1 MTKSSNKKFSPQGDD
16 LASLAA
22 RVRRVDRE
30 NVELFRRLVEGEQR
44 FRGLAKAV
52 WRVQEEERRRLARE
66 LHDSL
71 GQTLTALKI
80 QLVRL
85 AEQSRDVDS
94 ELATE
99 LNGTVGIVHEALN
112 DARRL
117 SHLLRP
123 RVLDDLGLAP
133 ALHWLS
139 RTLGESTGFTV
150 DLGIEDLE
158 NPGGTRLGAELE
170 TLIFRVVQEAS
181 TNALKHSKVDR
192 AEVRIDRRGE
202 FLRLSIEDQGQGFDP
217 AAVAVDTG
225 TDTGHGLAG
234 IRDRVEI
241 FGGRL
246 RIDSSPGAGTRIEIN
261 LPLS

>member
-1 MTKSSNKKFSPQGDD
+1 MTQTLELPPRDD

-30 NVELFRRLVEGEQR
+30 NMELFRGLVEGERR

-80 QLVRL
+80 QLARL
-85 AEQSRDVDS
+85 AEKSRGVDS
-94 ELATE
+94 DLASELSAS
-99 LNGTVGIVHEALN
+99 VDIVHEALN

-139 RTLGESTGFTV
+139 RTLGESTGFTI
-150 DLGIEDLE
+150 DLAIEDLE
-158 NPGGTRLGAELE
+158 APAEPRLGSELE

-181 TNALKHSKVDR
+181 TNALKHSKVNRASVR
-192 AEVRIDRRGE
+192 AERRGDA
-202 FLRLSIEDQGQGFDP
+202 LRLSIEDEGQGFDP
-217 AAVAVDTG
+217 SAVAVDTG

-246 RIDSSPGAGTRIEIN
+246 RIDSRPGHGTRIQIH